1 MYLLVA
7 TNSKRM
13 TQRLSNITYLGDK
26 IDDFDLF
33 ENLPDYLKDFYSVT
47 NGFVAFNGG
56 LHIRGCVLSPKWHSL
71 REYWI
76 GDTNLKELFGSIERD
91 DIPFAQDCF
100 GDQYVIRDNRI
111 WRLSAETDEIENLE
125 ISFNDFLGA
134 VETKPLEF
142 LNIEK
147 IEPNT
152 LGPGQIFNV
161 VPPFCVESSEY
172 SFKPLQ
178 IEEQIRYLSDFSKQI
193 KIIPDGRDIILK
205 TK

>member
-1 MYLLVA
+1 
-7 TNSKRM
+7 M
-13 TQRLSNITYLGDK
+13 TQRQSNITYFGDK

-33 ENLPDYLKDFYSVT
+33 ENLPDYLKEFYSIT

-56 LHIRGCVLSPKWHSL
+56 LHIRGCVKSPSWHSL

-76 GDTNLKELFGSIERD
+76 GDTKLTSLFSSIERD

-111 WRLSAETDEIENLE
+111 WRVSAETDEIENLE
-125 ISFNDFLGA
+125 ISFNDFLNA
-134 VETKPLEF
+134 VDNNPIEF
-142 LNIEK
+142 LNIEN

-152 LGPGQIFNV
+152 LKPGQIFNV
-161 VPPFCVESSEY
+161 FPPFCVESSEY
-172 SFKPLQ
+172 SFKPVT
-178 IEEQIRYLSDFSKQI
+178 IEEQIKYLSDFSKQI
-193 KIIPDGRDIILK
+193 EKISDGKDIILK